1 MKYIILIVFII
12 PLFVKSQNVKKI
24 ELINADMIDYDEAR
38 YGKNVRRMV
47 GNVTL
52 KHENA
57 ILTCDSAFYNTEQ
70 NDVQMYGEVNINF
83 SDTIQIT
90 SNSASDTKVVLIGR
104 GYTIAPANS
113 GKIYASSGLGKTY

>member
-70 NDVQMYGEVNINF
+70 NDVQMYGEVI
-83 SDTIQIT
+83 SILAIQFICMVNT
-90 SNSASDTKVVLIGR
+90 LVIVETKKR
-104 GYTIAPANS
+104 QS
-113 GKIYASSGLGKTY
+113 